1 MSFYGSI
8 YYQLVDAFNRLWFSN
23 QGREVLIFPEAEDLT
38 NPTPAEG
45 VPEDTFEYH
54 SPGRQGVIDLKTGNR
69 WLGFTQNKNDN
80 SFKLWHREPDEENV
94 IPGHGFQHIPN
105 VFMTTIQG
113 GETAQ
118 QTIDRALEETRA
130 KFEAEKKE
138 FVLETGCRVIVEI
151 PNEIEGLDSTYTV
164 YIYNVDEEWEEEG
177 DPVEGLVTVLS
188 PDDFFVTTESFTVD
202 KAGHMVPS
210 ERRLYKMPKSD
221 VQEEIDELKA
231 RMTLNENHDIEQDD
245 DIKLLEE
252 YVGEWDKYR
261 GATSDAAYNYWMP
274 SISSTI
280 GDVGFLIAGEDGE
293 TTFNDDGSIKNIST
307 YYKSN
312 QDVNLV
318 RAIGSLTQLQDSLK
332 AYDTYFVFDK
342 DSKLSDISLIDVI
355 LYIKDQ
361 LVAANTAS
369 IKGHTELLDNLTR
382 DVNTLYRQDDD
393 QVGRLEDLEDRA
405 TDLEEEDV
413 KIYTKIA
420 EEKALLDLEDRRLD
434 GRIDEVSKAVGDH
447 ALASTE
453 AHNQLGER
461 ITLLST
467 ELKAEIDSDVAAESA
482 IINGRITSEVNTI
495 NGKFDA
501 IHHAETGILKQAQNY
516 TDALAT
522 GAVAGN
528 TAAIEAINNTDS
540 GILKQA
546 QNYTDAEIAKMTY
559 TDAPTDG
566 QYVYSVNEANGVI
579 SVEHKALPT
588 YTLTSGETIGTVAF
602 NGTDVAVKG
611 LGSAAYADTSAF
623 DPANSAATA
632 KTEAIAA
639 AKTETENQ
647 IAALSEEGGAIQVNA
662 KAIEDLE
669 LLLANYS
676 ELVAKVAE
684 LEQRIAALEPPVEPE
699 PDPDPMPDEPGED
712 PEPTPPDEPVEE
724 PEDEPTEDPDPE
736 PEQGEDPET
745 T

>member
-94 IPGHGFQHIPN
+94 IPGHGFQRIPN

-113 GETAQ
+113 GETLQ

-130 KFEAEKKE
+130 RFEAEKKE
-138 FVLETGCRVIVEI
+138 FVLETGCRIIVEI

-177 DPVEGLVTVLS
+177 EPVEGLVTVLS

-202 KAGHMVPS
+202 KAGHVVPS

-221 VQEEIDELKA
+221 VQEEIDELKT

-245 DIKLLEE
+245 DIKELEI

-261 GATSDAAYNYWMP
+261 GAVSDAAYNYWMP

-280 GDVGFLIAGEDGE
+280 GDVGFLIAGKDGE
-293 TTFNDDGSIKNIST
+293 TTFNDDGTIKNIST
-307 YYKSN
+307 YYKN
-312 QDVNLV
+312 NPDVNLV

-332 AYDTYFVFDK
+332 ANDTFFVFDK

-393 QVGRLEDLEDRA
+393 QVERLEDLEDRA
-405 TDLEEEDV
+405 TNLEAEDV
-413 KIYTKIA
+413 KIYAKIA
-420 EEKALLDLEDRRLD
+420 EETALLDREDRRLD
-434 GRIDEVSKAVGDH
+434 GRIDAADKAISDH
-447 ALASTE
+447 ALASTQ

-461 ITLLST
+461 ITLLSA
-467 ELKAEIDSDVAAESA
+467 ELKKEIDDDIAAESE
-482 IINGRITSEVNTI
+482 IINGRIDDEVETI
-495 NGKFDA
+495 EGKFDA
-501 IHHAETGILKQAQNY
+501 IHN
-516 TDALAT
+516 
-522 GAVAGN
+522 VN
-528 TAAIEAINNTDS
+528 T

-546 QNYTDAEIAKMTY
+546 QNYTDAEIAEMAY
-559 TDAPTDG
+559 TDTPADG
-566 QYVYSVNEANGVI
+566 QYVYSVSEANGVI

-623 DPANSAATA
+623 DPVNSAATA

-639 AKTETENQ
+639 AKTETEGQ
-647 IAALSEEGGAIQVNA
+647 IAALSAEGGAIQVNA
-662 KAIEDLE
+662 KAISDLQD
-669 LLLANYS
+669 LLKDYAT
-676 ELVAKVAE
+676 LVAKVDE
-684 LEQRIAALEPPVEPE
+684 LERRIAALEPPA
-699 PDPDPMPDEPGED
+699 
-712 PEPTPPDEPVEE
+712 
-724 PEDEPTEDPDPE
+724 DPDPE
-736 PEQGEDPET
+736 PSEPEGGEDPEEVPDDSGDEPTPEDPPADPET